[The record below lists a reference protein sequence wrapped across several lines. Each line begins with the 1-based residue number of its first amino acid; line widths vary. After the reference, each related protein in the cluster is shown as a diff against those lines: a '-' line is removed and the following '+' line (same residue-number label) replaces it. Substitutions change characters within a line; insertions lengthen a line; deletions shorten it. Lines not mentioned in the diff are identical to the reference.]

1 MATDGEPGSAGGIA
15 PPTPTPTLALVLDTN
30 IVLDLFLFDDVKSR
44 PLKARLLAGQ
54 LDWLATRAMRDEL
67 ERVLAYSH
75 IEAWMARLPLAAAEV
90 LACFDRYARL
100 VDAAQPAPVGCT
112 DPDDQMFID
121 LAVRHQCLLL
131 SKDAAVLTL
140 KNKLAALQVEVSAV
154 LGRTSHNA
162 LGTAAAR
169 NS

>member
-1 MATDGEPGSAGGIA
+1 MVSDGRVATRA
-15 PPTPTPTLALVLDTN
+15 PLTLVLDTN
-30 IVLDLFLFDDVKSR
+30 IVLDLFVFDDLKSR
-44 PLKARLLAGQ
+44 PLKARLLDGQ
-54 LDWLATRAMRDEL
+54 LDWLATPAMREEL

-90 LACFDRYARL
+90 LACFDRHARV
-100 VDAAQPAPVGCT
+100 VDVAQAAPVHCA

-140 KNKLAALQVEVSAV
+140 KDKLAALQVEVGAV
-154 LGRTSHNA
+154 IAPHVS
-162 LGTAAAR
+162 
-169 NS
+169 

>member
-1 MATDGEPGSAGGIA
+1 MASDGARAEAAGITGQL
-15 PPTPTPTLALVLDTN
+15 PLTLVLDTN
-30 IVLDLFLFDDVKSR
+30 IVLDLFVFDDGKSR
-44 PLKARLLAGQ
+44 PLKDRLLEGS

-67 ERVLAYSH
+67 ERVLAYAH

-90 LACFDRYARL
+90 LACFDRHARV
-100 VDAAQPAPVGCT
+100 VDVPQPAPVRCG

-140 KNKLAALQVEVSAV
+140 KNKLAALRVEVGAV
-154 LGRTSHNA
+154 IPAQLS
-162 LGTAAAR
+162 
-169 NS
+169 

>member
-15 PPTPTPTLALVLDTN
+15 PTPTLTLVLDTN
-30 IVLDLFLFDDVKSR
+30 IVLDLFVFDDAKSQ
-44 PLKARLLAGQ
+44 PLKARLLDGR
-54 LDWLATRAMRDEL
+54 LDWLATRPMRAEL

-90 LACFDRYARL
+90 LACFDRHARL

-154 LGRTSHNA
+154 VGPHVS
-162 LGTAAAR
+162 
-169 NS
+169 